1 MKRLTVSCGLATKIV
16 VGIYGVFIFL
26 LGTFCVPCNMIGS
39 DAKLEGFAF
48 RPLWYINQSYIYEY
62 YSIDKYI
69 SYQFNATLALYLILI
84 LTILLFCGLF
94 LIRKNSQKQGSP
106 VS

>member
-1 MKRLTVSCGLATKIV
+1 MTKFITGFSQNAAKIV

-26 LGTFCVPCNMIGS
+26 LGTFCVPCNIIGS
-39 DAKLEGFAF
+39 GSNAEIKQIAF
-48 RPLWYINQSYIYEY
+48 RPLWYINNIYVSEFY
-62 YSIDKYI
+62 NYR
-69 SYQFNATLALYLILI
+69 FNETLALYLILI

-94 LIRKNSQKQGSP
+94 LIRKNSQKQSSP